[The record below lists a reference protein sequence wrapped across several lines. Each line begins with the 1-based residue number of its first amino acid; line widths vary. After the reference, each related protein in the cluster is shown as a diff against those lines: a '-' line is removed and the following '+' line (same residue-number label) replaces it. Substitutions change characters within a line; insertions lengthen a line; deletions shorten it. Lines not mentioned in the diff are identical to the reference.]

1 LLLKKNKGILVP
13 MISFN
18 AVTKQQGSKIL
29 FSNASFQINTSEK
42 IGLVGPNGAGKT
54 TVFRLLMNEESVD
67 LGSVSK
73 PDKVRIGY
81 FSQNIEELKGRSVLQ
96 EVLSSGNLESIKN
109 EIENLEAKL
118 QDPNMGEAEMIS
130 VVEKYGD
137 LQAQFEAIGGYNL
150 DSRAQEILGGLG
162 FSKEDMLVDV
172 EKFSGGWKM
181 RVSLAKILLLLPDVL
196 LMDEPTNHLDVE
208 SIVWLEDWLKNFKGS
223 VLMTSH
229 DREFMNRLVTKVI
242 EVANRTMT
250 VYSGNYDFYDKEKAI
265 RREQLIAAA
274 SRQDE
279 MLAKEEEFIARFAA
293 RASHAAQVQS
303 RVKKLEKIDRIE
315 IPTEDRVMKFEWS
328 EPVRGGEEVVKFE
341 GLSKIWKLEDGR
353 EKNVF
358 SNATGLVKRLDRVAV
373 VGINGAGK
381 STLLKIITGQ
391 TAGTAGVCKIGP
403 SIQYGYF
410 SQNSLDILDPKK
422 TILQEVEGRVP
433 NASMGFIKSLLGSF
447 LFSGEEVEKKISI
460 LSGGEKSRVI
470 LACILS
476 QPVNLLV
483 LDEPTNHLD
492 IKSREVLLSAIKTFP
507 GTVMMVSHDRYFL
520 KEITTKVFEIDK
532 NHLNIIEGDY
542 QHYQEFKAAR
552 ARVVSGF

>member
-1 LLLKKNKGILVP
+1 

-18 AVTKQQGSKIL
+18 AVTKQQGPRIL
-29 FSNASFQINTSEK
+29 FANASFQINPGDK

-54 TVFRLLMNEESVD
+54 TVFRLIMNEEGID
-67 LGSVSK
+67 QGSISK
-73 PDKVRIGY
+73 PEKVRIGY
-81 FSQNIEELKGRSVLQ
+81 FSQNIEEMKGRSVLE
-96 EVLSSGNLESIKN
+96 EVLAAGNLDTLKT
-109 EIENLEAKL
+109 EIARLEEKL
-118 QDPNMGEAEMIS
+118 QDPNLGEDEMMS
-130 VVEKYGD
+130 VVETYGE
-137 LQAQFEAIGGYNL
+137 LQAQFEAVGGYNL
-150 DSRAQEILGGLG
+150 ESHAKEILGGLG
-162 FSKEDMLVDV
+162 YSNEDMLLDV
-172 EKFSGGWKM
+172 GRFSGGWKM
-181 RVSLAKILLLLPDVL
+181 RVSLAKILLLMPDVL

-208 SIVWLEDWLKNFKGS
+208 SIIWLEEWLKNYKGS
-223 VLMTSH
+223 LLMTSH
-229 DREFMNRLVTKVI
+229 DREFMNRLVTRIV
-242 EVANRTMT
+242 EVANRAIT
-250 VYSGNYDFYDKEKAI
+250 VYGGNYDFYEKEKNI

-274 SRQDE
+274 SRQED

-315 IPTEDRVMKFEWS
+315 IPAEDRVMTFEWP
-328 EPVRGGEEVVKFE
+328 EPPRGGEEVVKFE
-341 GLSKIWKLEDGR
+341 GLGKTWKLDDGR

-391 TAGTAGVCKIGP
+391 TDGTSGVCRIGP

-410 SQNSLDILDPKK
+410 SQNSLDVLDPKK
-422 TILQEVEGRVP
+422 TILQEVESRVP
-433 NASMGFIKSLLGSF
+433 NATMGFIKNLLGSF
-447 LFSGEEVEKKISI
+447 LFSGEEVEKKISV

-476 QPVNLLV
+476 HPVNFLV

-492 IKSREVLLSAIKTFP
+492 IKSREVLLNAIKTFP

-532 NHLNIIEGDY
+532 NQLNVIEGDY
-542 QHYQEFKAAR
+542 NYYQEFKKAR
-552 ARVVSGF
+552 A